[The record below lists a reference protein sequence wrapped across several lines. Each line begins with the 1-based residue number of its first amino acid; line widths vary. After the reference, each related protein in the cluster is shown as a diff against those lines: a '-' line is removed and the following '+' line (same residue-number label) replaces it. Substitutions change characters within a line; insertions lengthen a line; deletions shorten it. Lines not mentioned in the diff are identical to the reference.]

1 MRLIGFL
8 VMLAVAGLAIAWV
21 SGWNPLLPKDYE
33 ECAERAAQSAKSKE
47 ALAIL
52 VSSCSSKFVGRRNPR
67 GGYSY
72 YDVRQNLAFSI
83 VGPNPTADEWAF
95 IEKRYAQFLA
105 DVAAADEAKRRQD
118 AELQRMQV
126 EAQRQAAIVQAD
138 QTRKLQLAQA
148 DLERRRQTA
157 LSRIAVT
164 STDIICLYPALD
176 GCSSYKLTTSVKNQ
190 SSETISTLFIGW
202 AFIAEGETCPTSVQ
216 TKSQEQVRF
225 RPGDTL
231 VLNINERFDG
241 PATKQ
246 FRYCVRVTGAQI
258 SP

>member
-1 MRLIGFL
+1 MRLLGFL
-8 VMLAVAGLAIAWV
+8 VMLAVAGLVIVWV
-21 SGWNPLLPKDYE
+21 SGWNPLVPKDYE
-33 ECAERAAQSAKSKE
+33 ECAEGAAQSAKSKE

-67 GGYSY
+67 GGYTY
-72 YDVRQNLAFSI
+72 YDARQNLSFNIAE
-83 VGPNPTADEWAF
+83 PNPTKDEWAF

-105 DVAAADEAKRRQD
+105 DVAAGDEAKRRQD

-126 EAQRQAAIVQAD
+126 EAQRQAAVVQAD
-138 QTRKLQLAQA
+138 QARKLQLVQA

-176 GCSSYKLTTSVKNQ
+176 GCSSYKLTAAVKNQ
-190 SSETISTLFIGW
+190 SSETISTLFVGW
-202 AFIAEGETCPTSVQ
+202 AFIAEGDTCPTSVQ
-216 TKSQEQVRF
+216 TKSQEQVRL

-231 VLNINERFDG
+231 VLNIDQRFDG

-246 FRYCVRVTGAQI
+246 FRYCVRITDAQI